1 MTRGEWVSK
10 WFEVRGARGGKE
22 RAPPAFYLKS
32 HPTTL
37 EKDPDPNPEQGR
49 RARELRDGDR
59 TDAMRRRIEPRARCR
74 DIAETPSDLL
84 NRSARRRASTAAA
97 LSAGAATMG
106 KARRGRRTATTL
118 KAGAAET
125 RAAGVGTRSC
135 APAKEPVRV
144 SPAMLERRPAMFDC
158 YSRSLALYQVRVD
171 GTGIFDVYVSG
182 QALSSFLER
191 ICNRPISVGQ

>member
-1 MTRGEWVSK
+1 M
-10 WFEVRGARGGKE
+10 
-22 RAPPAFYLKS
+22 
-32 HPTTL
+32 
-37 EKDPDPNPEQGR
+37 
-49 RARELRDGDR
+49 
-59 TDAMRRRIEPRARCR
+59 
-74 DIAETPSDLL
+74 
-84 NRSARRRASTAAA
+84 
-97 LSAGAATMG
+97 
-106 KARRGRRTATTL
+106 

-125 RAAGVGTRSC
+125 RAVGVGTRSC

-158 YSRSLALYQVRVD
+158 YSRSLALYQVRVE

>member
-1 MTRGEWVSK
+1 MTTRRGVSD

-22 RAPPAFYLKS
+22 RPPPAFYLKVQ
-32 HPTTL
+32 PATL

-59 TDAMRRRIEPRARCR
+59 TDAMRRPIEPRARCR
-74 DIAETPSDLL
+74 DLAETPSDLVI
-84 NRSARRRASTAAA
+84 RSARRRASPAAA
-97 LSAGAATMG
+97 LSEGAATMG

-158 YSRSLALYQVRVD
+158 YSRSLALYQVRVG

-182 QALSSFLER
+182 QALSFFLER
-191 ICNRPISVGQ
+191 ICSRPISVGQ

>member
-1 MTRGEWVSK
+1 M
-10 WFEVRGARGGKE
+10 
-22 RAPPAFYLKS
+22 
-32 HPTTL
+32 
-37 EKDPDPNPEQGR
+37 
-49 RARELRDGDR
+49 RDGDR
-59 TDAMRRRIEPRARCR
+59 TDAMRRPIEPRARCR
-74 DIAETPSDLL
+74 DLAETPSDLVI
-84 NRSARRRASTAAA
+84 RSARRRASPAAA
-97 LSAGAATMG
+97 LSEGAATMG

-158 YSRSLALYQVRVD
+158 YSRSLALYQVRVG

-182 QALSSFLER
+182 QALSFFLER
-191 ICNRPISVGQ
+191 IYSRPISVGQ